1 MSDQSKFS
9 RRDILKLSGGAF
21 GLAAMTSVIPGLA
34 AKAAAAGEEL
44 VVGFIYTG
52 PRDDFGWNQ
61 SHAVAADQIRE
72 IDNVR
77 VLEQENVP
85 ETEEVVNVMESMIR
99 LDGATVVFATSF
111 GYWDFI
117 LRTASKNPDVLFV
130 HAGGLWKEGDPDNTI
145 GYRGFMEEGHYCAGI
160 AAGRLTKSNRIGF
173 IGSHPLYFLFN
184 NCNGFTLGAQSVN
197 PDVTCQVIM
206 TGSWNDPSREAEA
219 VNSMVDQGVDVVVA
233 NTDSPQVVIETAE
246 RRGIHTVGYHT
257 DQSALAPEG
266 FLTGTEWNWGRGADF
281 VKAWRDDTDYPN
293 LLRAGFKGDMVRLSP
308 FGKAVT
314 DDIQKEVLAA
324 RQGFRDDTLKLY
336 KGPLKDSRGNTVLKE
351 GEVIENDDQP
361 FKLKV
366 DWLVEGTRGDTGA
379 KES

>member
-1 MSDQSKFS
+1 MSNEKKHT
-9 RRDILKLSGGAF
+9 RRDLLKMSGGAF
-21 GLAAMTSVIPGLA
+21 GLAAMVSMIPGLA
-34 AKAAAAGEEL
+34 SKAAAAGEEL

-61 SHAVAADQIRE
+61 AHAVAANQIRE
-72 IDNVR
+72 MDNVR

-85 ETEEVVNVMESMIR
+85 ETEQVVNVMESMIR
-99 LDGATVVFATSF
+99 LDGVSVLFPTSF

-117 LRTASKNPDVLFV
+117 VRTATNNPEVLFV
-130 HAGGLWKEGDPDNTI
+130 HAGGLWEEGNPVNTI
-145 GYRGFMEEGHYCAGI
+145 GYRGYMEEGHYCAGI

-219 VNSMVDQGVDVVVA
+219 VNSMVDQGIDVVVA

-257 DQSALAPEG
+257 DQSMLAPNG
-266 FLTGTEWNWGRGADF
+266 FLTGTEWNWGRGTDF
-281 VKAWRDDTDYPN
+281 VSAWRDGTEYPN
-293 LLRAGFKGDMVRLSP
+293 LLRAGFRGDMVRLSP
-308 FGKAVT
+308 FGSAVT
-314 DDIQKEVLAA
+314 DDIRAEVMAA
-324 RQGFRDDTLKLY
+324 RDGFENDTLKLY
-336 KGPLKDSRGNTVLKE
+336 QGPLKDSRGNTILAE
-351 GEVIENDDQP
+351 GEVIENDDQA
-361 FKLKV
+361 FKLAV
-366 DWLVEGTRGDTGA
+366 NWLVEGTRGDTGA
-379 KES
+379 GES

>member
-34 AKAAAAGEEL
+34 SKAAAEGKEL

-61 SHAVAADQIRE
+61 SHAVAANEIRKM
-72 IDNVR
+72 DNVR

-85 ETEEVVNVMESMIR
+85 ETEQVVNVMESMIR

-117 LRTASKNPDVLFV
+117 LRTATANPEVLFV
-130 HAGGLWKEGDPDNTI
+130 HAGGLWKKGDPVNTI

-160 AAGRLTKSNRIGF
+160 AAGRLTKTNRIGF

-246 RRGIHTVGYHT
+246 RRGIYTVGYHT
-257 DQSALAPEG
+257 DQSSLAPKG
-266 FLTGTEWNWGRGADF
+266 FLTGSEWNWGRGADF

-308 FGKAVT
+308 FGSAVT
-314 DDIQKEVLAA
+314 EDIQAEVLAA

-336 KGPLKDSRGNTVLKE
+336 KGPLKDSRGNTVIQE
-351 GEVIENDDQP
+351 GEVIANDDQP
-361 FKLKV
+361 FKLTV
-366 DWLVEGTRGDTGA
+366 DWFVEGTRGDTGA
-379 KES
+379 KKS

>member
-21 GLAAMTSVIPGLA
+21 GLAAMTSIIPGLA
-34 AKAAAAGEEL
+34 SKAAAAGEEL
-44 VVGFIYTG
+44 VVGFIYNG

-61 SHAVAADQIRE
+61 SHAVAADQIRK

-85 ETEEVVNVMESMIR
+85 ETEQVVNVMESMIR
-99 LDGATVVFATSF
+99 LDGATMVFATSF

-117 LRTASKNPDVLFV
+117 LRTAVTNPEVLFV
-130 HAGGLWKEGDPDNTI
+130 HAGGLWKEGDPVNTI
-145 GYRGFMEEGHYCAGI
+145 GYRGFLEEAHYCAGI

-219 VNSMVDQGVDVVVA
+219 VNSMVDQGVDVIVA

-246 RRGIHTVGYHT
+246 RRGIYTVGYHT
-257 DQSALAPEG
+257 DQSSLAPKG
-266 FLTGTEWNWGRGADF
+266 FLTGSEWNWGRGADF

-324 RQGFRDDTLKLY
+324 RQGFRNDTLKLY
-336 KGPLKDSRGNTVLKE
+336 KGPLKDSRGNTVLEE

-361 FKLKV
+361 FKLTV

-379 KES
+379 KKS